1 MRKFRALFYGV
12 NSGRAARFVRGDH
25 AAGSAKARQ
34 TLAAGSAGLAG
45 AFVLGY
51 NELVERGLGGIG
63 VSRGVRDE

>member
-1 MRKFRALFYGV
+1 MWKFRTLFYGV

-25 AAGSAKARQ
+25 AAGSAQSRR

-51 NELVERGLGGIG
+51 NELVECGLGGIV
-63 VSRGVRDE
+63 VSRGVREE